1 MISNVRK
8 TDLRRDRDD
17 VEQEAYDPYTLD
29 SSVPIDDTP
38 KTIEMVDLRLVVYTD
53 GACSNHGRVHKLK
66 YLHTRVR
73 LDSRKH
79 EH

>member
-1 MISNVRK
+1 MCSVISNARK

-38 KTIEMVDLRLVVYTD
+38 KTIKMVALRLVVYTD
-53 GACSNHGRVHKLK
+53 GACSLGKV
-66 YLHTRVR
+66 
-73 LDSRKH
+73 
-79 EH
+79 